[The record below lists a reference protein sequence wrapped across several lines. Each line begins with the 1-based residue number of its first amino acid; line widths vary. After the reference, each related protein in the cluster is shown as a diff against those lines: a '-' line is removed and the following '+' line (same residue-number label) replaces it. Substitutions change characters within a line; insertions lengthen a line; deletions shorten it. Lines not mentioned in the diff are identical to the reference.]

1 MAPGTVQLHIYSWNT
16 KLTRYV
22 QAGLTSEGSGA
33 FSTNAMRRDD
43 TFV

>member
-1 MAPGTVQLHIYSWNT
+1 MEYTAYKICSGW
-16 KLTRYV
+16 
-22 QAGLTSEGSGA
+22 ATSEGSGA